1 MKIGHQLWQTLKTL
15 GRHLMRDHTG
25 DTISVTLTDFDES
38 GMSCDTVYTLTDTI
52 SSVTTMDNGITIDT
66 SAYDN
71 LFTDDSITL
80 TLNDPVEFEDH
91 MPDVAKIE
99 DMCNDYPALA
109 QAYEKFK
116 TMYALVHQDWKG
128 RQEDD
133 QFPF

>member
-1 MKIGHQLWQTLKTL
+1 
-15 GRHLMRDHTG
+15 MRDHTG

-38 GMSCDTVYTLTDTI
+38 GMSCENVYTLTDTM
-52 SSVTTMDNGITIDT
+52 SSVSTTTIDT
-66 SAYDN
+66 SAFDE
-71 LFTDDSITL
+71 LISLDGDITL
-80 TLNDPVEFEDH
+80 TLNQPVEFEDE
-91 MPDVAKIE
+91 MPSVAKVE

-133 QFPF
+133 PLPF

>member
-1 MKIGHQLWQTLKTL
+1 
-15 GRHLMRDHTG
+15 MRDNTG

-38 GMSCDTVYTLTDTI
+38 GMSCENVYTLTDTM
-52 SSVTTMDNGITIDT
+52 SSVSTTTIDT
-66 SAYDN
+66 SAFDE
-71 LFTDDSITL
+71 LISLDGDITL
-80 TLNDPVEFEDH
+80 TLNQPVEFEDE
-91 MPDVAKIE
+91 MPSVAKVE

-133 QFPF
+133 PLPF

>member
-1 MKIGHQLWQTLKTL
+1 
-15 GRHLMRDHTG
+15 MRDHTG
-25 DTISVTLTDFDES
+25 DAITVTLTDFDES
-38 GMSCDTVYTLTDTI
+38 GMSCDSVYTLTDTI
-52 SSVTTMDNGITIDT
+52 SSVSTTTIDT
-66 SAYDN
+66 SAFDN

-91 MPDVAKIE
+91 MPDVAKVE

-128 RQEDD
+128 RQDAENEP
-133 QFPF
+133 PF